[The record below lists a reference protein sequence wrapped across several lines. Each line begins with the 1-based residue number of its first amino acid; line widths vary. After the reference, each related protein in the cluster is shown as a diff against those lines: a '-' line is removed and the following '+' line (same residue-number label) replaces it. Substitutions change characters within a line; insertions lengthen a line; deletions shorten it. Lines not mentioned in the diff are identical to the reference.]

1 MRMETGSERPKTLVQ
16 GLSSAHGLK
25 EAAGQLLVDL
35 HLCSVQDITPCS
47 AVAHTLSLWKRDWEQ
62 SDGA

>member
-1 MRMETGSERPKTLVQ
+1 MGTGSERPGILVQ

-25 EAAGQLLVDL
+25 EAEGQLLVGL

-47 AVAHTLSLWKRDWEQ
+47 AVAHTLSLWERDCKQ